1 MCGGFAGRFLPQAN
15 HGLTM
20 LLARFTPMDFVLP
33 PLLWLGVG
41 KRSLGWRILNWTI
54 VVGYS
59 GIAIAGAPSSCEA
72 CGS

>member
-1 MCGGFAGRFLPQAN
+1 
-15 HGLTM
+15 
-20 LLARFTPMDFVLP
+20 MDFVLP

-59 GIAIAGAPSSCEA
+59 GIAVAGACPQAFTHLSRPSPVCLRKDSLLGVA
-72 CGS
+72 TV

>member
-1 MCGGFAGRFLPQAN
+1 
-15 HGLTM
+15 
-20 LLARFTPMDFVLP
+20 MDFVLP

-59 GIAIAGAPSSCEA
+59 GIAIAGAPSCCEA
-72 CGS
+72 CGSLSSCACLCIGFAACASM

>member
-1 MCGGFAGRFLPQAN
+1 
-15 HGLTM
+15 
-20 LLARFTPMDFVLP
+20 MDFVLP

-59 GIAIAGAPSSCEA
+59 GIAIAGAPSFCEA